1 MKELSARNAIAIHSV
16 IPFSRVNGPGSRM
29 VVFFQGCG
37 HNCSGCFNPATHAS
51 HGGSRLT
58 PEALLERYVKD
69 GIDGMTVSGGEPFDQ
84 PHGLLGLLQTA
95 QEKYGLPTIVYTGY
109 SYEALGRCR
118 ERFDCLPYIDLLI
131 DGKYDLSQREE
142 SLLAR
147 GSTNQRF
154 YFLTDRYDD
163 DDLLLPAKAEIR
175 IGRDGEVTKTGF
187 SRIEF

>member
-1 MKELSARNAIAIHSV
+1 MKEFSAGNTIVLHSV
-16 IPFSRVNGPGSRM
+16 IPLSRVNGPGSRI

-51 HGGSRLT
+51 HGGSRWN
-58 PEALLERYVKD
+58 PDALLERHVND
-69 GIDGMTVSGGEPFDQ
+69 GIDGITVSGGEPFDQ
-84 PHGLLGLLQTA
+84 PHGLRGLLQNA
-95 QEKYGLPTIVYTGY
+95 REKYRLPTIVYTGY
-109 SYEALGRCR
+109 SYRALVRSR
-118 ERFDCLPYIDLLI
+118 ERRACLPYIDLLI
-131 DGKYDLSQREE
+131 DGKYDLSRRED

-154 YFLTDRYDD
+154 FFLTDRYDY
-163 DDLLLPAKAEIR
+163 DDLFLPAKAEIR